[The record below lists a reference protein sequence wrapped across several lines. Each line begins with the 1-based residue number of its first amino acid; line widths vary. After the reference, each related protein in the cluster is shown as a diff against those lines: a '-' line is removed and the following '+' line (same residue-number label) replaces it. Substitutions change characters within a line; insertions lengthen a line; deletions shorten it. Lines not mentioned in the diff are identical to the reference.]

1 MISMPLPTRNKVWGF
16 YGAAAGFTDVD
27 AAWSSAL
34 PALAK
39 AARASAEG
47 GGGGG
52 GSTAGT
58 VATSS
63 SSGGWRR
70 KPCPEAGRKYHDHLF
85 RRPFQIAGMAEAV

>member
-47 GGGGG
+47 GGGLDSRHGRHFEF
-52 GSTAGT
+52 
-58 VATSS
+58 V
-63 SSGGWRR
+63 RR
-70 KPCPEAGRKYHDHLF
+70 
-85 RRPFQIAGMAEAV
+85 MAPKAVP